1 MSDILHILNGDS
13 TLDGFNE
20 TGIQGDVM
28 VWREVL
34 SEGPIQTDIV
44 DAEFWNRRSE
54 WISQTFHEQPEQ
66 YQVKVVDELARLDNS
81 YKEINLWF
89 EFDLHCQ
96 VNLLGVLNYIEERG
110 DLSEPP
116 LYLICPDHYPGVENF
131 MGMGQLNGEQLTDLF
146 DNIRVQLNEVDL
158 HIAGRAWKLYTDR
171 DVEGLKQFIAETD
184 YWANMIYLKPALEAH
199 LKRLETNE
207 QGLNYI
213 EQKLLDIYRSGSTS
227 RLAIYQSFWKTEKIY
242 GMGDAQID
250 IYLGSLTDKKLIEN
264 L

>member
-13 TLDGFNE
+13 TLNGFNQ

-34 SEGPIQTDIV
+34 SEGPVQTDIV

-54 WISQTFHEQPEQ
+54 WITQTFQEQPEQ
-66 YQVKVVDELARLDNS
+66 YQEKVIDELARLDSS

-96 VNLLGVLNYIEERG
+96 VNLLGALNYIEERG
-110 DLSEPP
+110 DLSEPA
-116 LYLICPDHYPGVENF
+116 LYLICPDHYSGIENF
-131 MGMGQLNGEQLTDLF
+131 MGMGQLKGEQLTELF
-146 DNIRVQLNEVDL
+146 DNTRVQLNEVDL
-158 HIAGRAWKLYTDR
+158 YIASRAWKLYTDNNG
-171 DVEGLKQFIAETD
+171 EGLKQFIAETE
-184 YWANMIYLKPALEAH
+184 YWASMIHLKPALEAH
-199 LKRLETNE
+199 LKRLQINE

-213 EQKLLDIYRSGSTS
+213 EQKLLDIYCDGSTS
-227 RLAIYQSFWKTEKIY
+227 KIAIYQAFWKTEKIY

-250 IYLGSLTDKKLIEN
+250 IYLRSLMDKKLIGN